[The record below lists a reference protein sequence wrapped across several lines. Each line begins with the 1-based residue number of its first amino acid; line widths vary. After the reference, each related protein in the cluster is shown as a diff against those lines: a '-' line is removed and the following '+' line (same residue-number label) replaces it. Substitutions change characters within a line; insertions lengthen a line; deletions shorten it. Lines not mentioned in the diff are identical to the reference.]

1 MQKYKII
8 GILCT
13 LFFFT
18 NILSAQIEIC
28 DNGIDD
34 DNDGFVDIND
44 PDCVCVV
51 IEPVSLIPNPSFE
64 DLECCPSNRSQL
76 NCASDWIQA
85 SEPTTDLIHQCGW
98 FGWDEF
104 PPPEPFPDGEGIM
117 GFRDGRIRNSTG
129 TYEPNWKEYAGACL
143 ISPLEEGVSY
153 RLEFDLGF
161 VDPSSS
167 PPINLSFFG
176 TTNCDNLPFGIGDE
190 DFGCPSNSS
199 QWTKLT
205 DVFIGGG
212 STNTWVNSFFEI
224 TPDRNIT
231 AIAIGPDCSPNPSGI
246 STFYFFDNL
255 VLADL
260 ESFELQIEQTGHA
273 CSPDF
278 GLSVIEN
285 AGLEYQWYKAGVAIP
300 GETTSSLS
308 GEYGP
313 GIYRVRVVDGGSC
326 RLSET
331 FVYTIPTF
339 NTIAPISICEEET
352 YQFGTETLS
361 EPGSYEAT
369 FKSINNCDSIVSLEL
384 QIIGSQR
391 NTDEVSILAGDIYEA
406 GDNQLSEPGEYDLV
420 FESSLGCDSLVLLT
434 LNNFEVFIPN
444 AFSPNFDGIN
454 DYFQPFSESGRM
466 TSVEIEVFDRWG
478 GLRFRGDRWDGSD
491 LNPGVYIYVMN
502 IVFDYGAEKQYG
514 GSITLLR

>member
-1 MQKYKII
+1 MQQYKII

-34 DNDGFVDIND
+34 DSDGFVDIND
-44 PDCVCVV
+44 PDCVCIVE
-51 IEPVSLIPNPSFE
+51 EPVSLIPNPSFE
-64 DLECCPSNRSQL
+64 DLECCPSGRSQL

-85 SEPTTDLIHQCGW
+85 SEPTTDLIHLCGW
-98 FGWDEF
+98 LGWDEF
-104 PPPEPFPDGEGIM
+104 PAPQPFPDGEGIM

-129 TYEPNWKEYAGACL
+129 VYEPNWKEYAGACL
-143 ISPLEEGVSY
+143 ISPLEEGITY

-161 VDPSSS
+161 IDGESS

-199 QWTKLT
+199 QWNKLT
-205 DVFIGGG
+205 DVFIAGG

-224 TPDRNIT
+224 TPDRNIN
-231 AIAIGPDCSPNPSGI
+231 AIAIGPDCSPNPSGT

-260 ESFELQIEQTGHA
+260 ESFELQIEQVGHP

-278 GLSVIEN
+278 GLSVIESP
-285 AGLEYQWYKAGVAIP
+285 GVDYQWYKAGVAIP
-300 GETTSSLS
+300 GETTASLS

-313 GIYRVRVVDGGSC
+313 GIYRVRVINGGSC
-326 RLSET
+326 RLSEI

-339 NTIAPISICEEET
+339 NNNVELSICEGEN
-352 YQFGTETLS
+352 YQFGPETLS
-361 EPGSYEAT
+361 EPGSYIET
-369 FKSINNCDSIVSLEL
+369 FKSINNCDSTVSLEL
-384 QIIGSQR
+384 QIIGSQTD
-391 NTDEVSILAGDIYEA
+391 TDEVSILSGDTYEA
-406 GDNQLSEPGEYDLV
+406 GDNRLSEPGEYDLI

-434 LNNFEVFIPN
+434 LTNFDVFIPN
-444 AFSPNFDGIN
+444 VFSPNFDGIN
-454 DYFQPFSESGRM
+454 DYFQPFSASGRIAE
-466 TSVEIEVFDRWG
+466 VEIEVFDRWG

-491 LNPGVYIYVMN
+491 LNSGVYIYVIN
-502 IVFDYGAEKQYG
+502 IEFDYGAVKQFG
-514 GSITLLR
+514 GSVTLLR